1 MGKVFEITIKESFL
15 ELKSA
20 QRKEKS
26 QKKKLRILSLILTKE
41 EKFLRRVDLAKFLG
55 VNITTLNKWTD
66 KYRDSG
72 LEGIL
77 SINSGGKRRETVP
90 ASIHKEIEDKLNDS
104 SAPLQGYNDAV
115 LWIKQEFGYELKYH
129 TVRAFMIRN
138 FGSKL
143 KTPRKSHYKKDAAT
157 EQAVAFEA
165 FKKTS

>member
-1 MGKVFEITIKESFL
+1 MGKVFEMTIKESFL

-20 QRKEKS
+20 QRKENN

-41 EKFLRRVDLAKFLG
+41 EKFLRRLDLANFLG

-66 KYRDSG
+66 KYRESG

-77 SINSGGKRRETVP
+77 SMNSGGKRRETVP
-90 ASIHKEIEDKLNDS
+90 ASIHKEIKDKLNDS

-143 KTPRKSHYKKDAAT
+143 KVPRKSHYKKD
-157 EQAVAFEA
+157 EIAFEA
-165 FKKTS
+165 FKKTL

>member
-1 MGKVFEITIKESFL
+1 MGKVFEMTIKESFL

-20 QRKEKS
+20 QRKEKN

-41 EKFLRRVDLAKFLG
+41 EKFLRRLDLANFLG

-66 KYRDSG
+66 KYRESG

-77 SINSGGKRRETVP
+77 SMNSGGKRRETVP
-90 ASIHKEIEDKLNDS
+90 SSIHKAIKDKLNDS

-143 KTPRKSHYKKDAAT
+143 KIPRKSHYKKD
-157 EQAVAFEA
+157 EVAFEA